1 MNNIKPHS
9 ELVLALIDQTCSFE
23 SKHSGSRI
31 GSKLA
36 KLKRFSSESRLPYI
50 RSTESS
56 GSSSHT
62 HSPCPSPSSSPGI
75 YPSMVR
81 TSPMA
86 ALSKRN
92 HPADLFATVN
102 HPSAFSIERVARHDP
117 IDNKSRVAFDVE
129 CDLETDSS
137 RPNEQQSLRVQL
149 QHLRHFA
156 HEFDLGPA
164 SPELDDQC
172 ASLTEEQLCASSIS
186 NSSPPCNMNVSEQ
199 SASTSFQARVPPT
212 HSMPLIQSASTMALK
227 LPPSNHALPRIP
239 VAPPPLSLPVPV
251 PVAFSSG
258 AAHRQLFLH
267 EMARPPSVLSAAGV
281 PSTIG
286 FARTDT
292 FQRQQ
297 RPLPVAAAAV
307 APRPVQLQHSS
318 VPAGVDASSSSHQR
332 ALRPSRTVPSLE
344 ALQRLYQ
351 WLPPAPA
358 PAPALAVE
366 GSSRLVAGA
375 GINAGALRVRA
386 ALAVPAAH
394 ARLPVP
400 MASRVRASNSSS
412 NAYPYE
418 YQQHQQPIAPS
429 PTPSPSPSP
438 LVAYYA
444 PSRPVASVGFGL
456 DYEYNYDCGYD
467 YNSRPEIV
475 PPRRAHVYSS
485 SSSSSSSSTVHCSSL
500 SSSHVYEY
508 SHLMSSDL

>member
-1 MNNIKPHS
+1 
-9 ELVLALIDQTCSFE
+9 
-23 SKHSGSRI
+23 
-31 GSKLA
+31 
-36 KLKRFSSESRLPYI
+36 
-50 RSTESS
+50 
-56 GSSSHT
+56 
-62 HSPCPSPSSSPGI
+62 
-75 YPSMVR
+75 
-81 TSPMA
+81 MA

-412 NAYPYE
+412 NAYPYQ

-500 SSSHVYEY
+500 PSLSPIFSC
-508 SHLMSSDL
+508 L